1 MKKIYSDEE
10 INNLISDVEENY
22 MLKAPLNLKNDIL
35 DKIKKD
41 EIKTKKRKDNITLTF
56 YSIKV
61 GITVAAA
68 IVILLITPYLEPK
81 TYINSSKFT
90 DGLGKFTMNI
100 ERSIERITPSN
111 EMFKNKDK

>member
-1 MKKIYSDEE
+1 MKKIYIDEE

-22 MLKAPLNLKNDIL
+22 MLKAPPNLKNDIL
-35 DKIKKD
+35 DKLKKD
-41 EIKTKKRKDNITLTF
+41 EIKTKKRKDDITLTF

-61 GITVAAA
+61 GLTVAAA
-68 IVILLITPYLEPK
+68 IVILLITPYSEPK

-90 DGLGKFTMNI
+90 DGLGKFTMKI
-100 ERSIERITPSN
+100 EKCIERITPSN

>member
-10 INNLISDVEENY
+10 INSLINDVEDNF
-22 MLKAPLNLKNDIL
+22 MLKAPPNLKNDIL

-41 EIKTKKRKDNITLTF
+41 EEKTKRHKDDVTLTF

-61 GITVAAA
+61 GVTVVAA

-100 ERSIERITPSN
+100 ERCIERITPSN